1 MAQKGLFFNAFP
13 NEDYETGY
21 DRNYS
26 ADDIS
31 NWLKVVI
38 TTGVIKTDS
47 IAGTGEPQGLKVV
60 SAGGMT
66 VKINAGLAVINGKPF
81 INDAQHTSNIPTA
94 PTSGTAYE
102 GYFIRYNN
110 EQTASGRKIA
120 FSRRRLDH
128 IPTLA
133 DCTRTDDIYDLCFA
147 YVEVRANVTSIQQS
161 DIHDLRGN
169 TLLCPWVTAV
179 KGYEDYYDAI
189 VQRFESD
196 ITLSSAGK
204 VVVTDLAVSL
214 YNEKYSLISVYCNG
228 LREDEADYL
237 VDTSNEYITIRFTA
251 NKSAKAQISVILE
264 NFLDGEGLENVMEQ
278 YNQLVADV
286 ANLKKLNEYNYYCN
300 GNTDNVDISNL
311 VKDLIEENDSNI
323 AMTIKINVIGEFG
336 ETSPANGDGSAS
348 NPYKIFDFGSNDG
361 NIKFILDF
369 ANCSQLHIAG
379 YTNKTTII
387 FNGSGGQILN
397 VNLISLNI
405 ASNTIVKGFSSGRWL
420 VRNSRFD
427 IYGYKDT
434 ILAYSGT
441 FENCRGEVY
450 NVYGSSWCFFPRSGE
465 LVRVIGGEYKA
476 YTQDES
482 ARSAVLGQPQAG
494 NSVFFGVNIPT
505 IAKSGYYQTDAFVHQ
520 AGKFVSVG
528 AITALN
534 IERASSG
541 SSVSGTIQVSVP
553 DETW

>member
-13 NEDYETGY
+13 NPDYETGY

-31 NWLKVVI
+31 NWLKVLI
-38 TTGVIKTDS
+38 TTGVVKTDNV
-47 IAGTGEPQGLKVV
+47 AGTGEPQGLKVV
-60 SAGGMT
+60 AVSGMT

-81 INDAQHTSNIPTA
+81 INDSQHTSNIPTA

-110 EQTASGRKIA
+110 EQTMSGRKIA

-161 DIHDLRGN
+161 DIHDLRGDAE
-169 TLLCPWVTAV
+169 LCPWVTAV
-179 KGYEDYYDAI
+179 KGYENYYDAI
-189 VQRFESD
+189 VQRFDSD
-196 ITLSSAGK
+196 ITLTSAGK

-214 YNEKYSLISVYCNG
+214 YNEKYSLVSVYCNG
-228 LREDEADYL
+228 LREDEEDYS
-237 VDTSNEYITIRFTA
+237 VDASNEYITITFNA

-264 NFLDGEGLENVMEQ
+264 NFIDGEGLENVMAQ
-278 YNQLVADV
+278 YNELVQEV
-286 ANLKKLNEYNYYCN
+286 ANLKKLNEYNYYCT
-300 GNTDNVDISNL
+300 GDDNVKISNL
-311 VKDLIEENDSNI
+311 VKNLIEENDSNI

-336 ETSPANGDGSAS
+336 ETTPAGGDGSAS

-369 ANCSQLHIAG
+369 ANCSQLYIAG
-379 YTNKTTII
+379 FTNKTTII

-397 VNLISLNI
+397 ANLISLNI

-465 LVRVIGGEYKA
+465 LIRVIGGEYKA
-476 YTQDES
+476 YTQDGS
-482 ARSAVLGQPQAG
+482 GRSAVLGQPQTG
-494 NSVFFGVNIPT
+494 NSVFFGVNVPT
-505 IAKSGYYQTDAFVHQ
+505 VAKSGYYQTDAFVHQ

-541 SSVSGTIQVSVP
+541 SSVSGTIQVSLP